1 MTEERVT
8 YDVAQAQA
16 VIDADHQRRA
26 EECGKIVNEALA
38 QFRCIATATV
48 FVDGKPVPVSV
59 QLVAQ

>member
-16 VIDADHQRRA
+16 VIDADRQRRA